1 MKIFHLAV
9 NIIIP
14 IVILMNTDI
23 IVMMALASL
32 VIMMTILLDIVYD
45 YGYCSQ
51 YYDYPYITTMTI
63 LITTVVLN
71 NNLKIFLWVVLF
83 LWLL

>member
-1 MKIFHLAV
+1 MNIFHLAV

-51 YYDYPYITTMTI
+51 YYDYPYITTMII

-71 NNLKIFLWVVLF
+71 NN
-83 LWLL
+83 

>member
-1 MKIFHLAV
+1 MNLFHLVV

-83 LWLL
+83 L

>member
-1 MKIFHLAV
+1 MNIFHLAV

-23 IVMMALASL
+23 IVMMALATL
-32 VIMMTILLDIVYD
+32 VIMMTDIVYD
-45 YGYCSQ
+45 YGYRSQ
-51 YYDYPYITTMTI
+51 SYDYPYITTMTI

-71 NNLKIFLWVVLF
+71 NNLKNFLWVVLF
-83 LWLL
+83 L

>member
-1 MKIFHLAV
+1 MNIFHLAV

-71 NNLKIFLWVVLF
+71 NNLKIFLWVVLL